1 MRDLRGKIVLV
12 TGGGSG
18 LGRLLCVQFAK
29 EGARVVTVDLRQ
41 NFLDETVAVVEKE
54 TGQRITTFLCDLA
67 NRLMIYDVAA
77 KIKEQVGKVDVLVN
91 NAVRSPTYH
100 VHDVASTLTAG
111 ELTHSFTQGIVQG
124 KTFLELTDEQIQKTM
139 DVNTMAVR
147 SHARAWTHT
156 HIRAHQVTQTRTL
169 EARAVANTTHHRSY
183 SRCSTCG
190 SRRPSFRI

>member
-41 NFLDETVAVVEKE
+41 NFLDETVTVVEKE

-91 NAVRSPTYH
+91 NAVRLP
-100 VHDVASTLTAG
+100 
-111 ELTHSFTQGIVQG
+111 
-124 KTFLELTDEQIQKTM
+124 
-139 DVNTMAVR
+139 AVPR
-147 SHARAWTHT
+147 HMTWHLRAWL
-156 HIRAHQVTQTRTL
+156 V
-169 EARAVANTTHHRSY
+169 N
-183 SRCSTCG
+183 
-190 SRRPSFRI
+190 